1 MNVEDILTGES
12 KNVEFKRERPMDAK
26 KYVKSVVAFANGHGG
41 KIIFGVEDGSM
52 NIIGIPDEVLFKEMD
67 AIANAIS
74 DSCEPMIIPDISL
87 QEINGKTLII
97 VEIAP
102 GMQRPY
108 YVRSL
113 GIREGT
119 FIRVAGTSRPV
130 EPYTLR
136 ELLLEGSGR
145 SLDSIP
151 LDGQSVSEKEIQTVC
166 DEMTEYAKSRCRTDA
181 EKDSIRPLTKNQLI
195 SWELLVERDG
205 KSVPTYGF
213 NLLAGKEIPSAMS
226 SIQCAVFK
234 GKTRAV
240 FVDRRQYDGPIYR
253 QIDDAYDF
261 VLRMIRMGAVIDGIV
276 RQDIYEFPVGTVREM
291 ICNAVCHRSYL
302 QPANVQ
308 VALYDDRLEVT
319 SPGMLSRDLTIKRMK
334 EGYSKIRN
342 RGIASAFFYM
352 KIMERWGSG
361 IPRMIE
367 ECRTYGLEE
376 PELID
381 AEGDFRINLYRKNAI
396 ETAVVPIVQ
405 SKRTDGEIIPI
416 VRGNQTDG
424 QTNGETNGQ
433 MNGKTTDTEDKILQ
447 IICEDASVTQ
457 DEIAERIGISNSGVR
472 YAMRK
477 MKSRGILKRVG
488 SHKSGKWQ
496 INKKLE

>member
-1 MNVEDILTGES
+1 MDVVDLLAGES
-12 KNVEFKRERPMDAK
+12 KNVEFKRVRPTDAK
-26 KYVKSVVAFANGHGG
+26 KYVKTVVAFANGHGG
-41 KIIFGVEDGSM
+41 KIIFGVEDGCM
-52 NIIGIPDEVLFKEMD
+52 EIIGIPNEILFREMD
-67 AIANAIS
+67 AIANVIS

-87 QEINGKTLII
+87 QEIDGKTLII

-108 YVRSL
+108 YVKSM
-113 GIREGT
+113 GIQEGT
-119 FIRVAGTSRPV
+119 FIRVAGTSRPA

-151 LDGQSVSEKEIQTVC
+151 LDDQSVSEKEIEKVC
-166 DEMTEYAKSRCRTDA
+166 QDMTEYARCRCRIDA
-181 EKDSIRPLTKNQLI
+181 ERDRIRPLTKNQLM
-195 SWELLVERDG
+195 SWELLVERSG
-205 KSVPTYGF
+205 KIVPTYGF
-213 NLLAGKEIPSAMS
+213 NLLAGKGIPSAVS
-226 SIQCAVFK
+226 GIQCAVFK

-276 RQDIYEFPVGTVREM
+276 RQDIYEFPPGTVRKM

-319 SPGMLSRDLTIKRMK
+319 SPGMLSRDMTIERMK

-342 RGIASAFFYM
+342 RGIANAFCYM

-361 IPRMIE
+361 IPRMLE
-367 ECRTYGLEE
+367 ECEAYGLKE

-381 AEGDFRINLYRKNAI
+381 AEGDFRINLYRKDAI
-396 ETAVVPIVQ
+396 GTDAVLILTE
-405 SKRTDGEIIPI
+405 K
-416 VRGNQTDG
+416 QTDG
-424 QTNGETNGQ
+424 KTNLGLTEKLADRQTNGKVI
-433 MNGKTTDTEDKILQ
+433 GKITDTENSILQ
-447 IICEDASVTQ
+447 MIRKDASVTQ
-457 DEIAERIGISNSGVR
+457 NEIAERIGLSNSGVR

-488 SHKSGKWQ
+488 SHKNGKWQ
-496 INKKLE
+496 ITDAGE